1 MSSNNKGRLIR
12 IGNYVNRK
20 KGISRNVLSNE
31 NRKTIDNNKQIY
43 TTERKTKQ
51 TKVID
56 SSNVECGARQEEQ
69 DGKQGKN
76 KAKY

>member
-51 TKVID
+51 TKVINN
-56 SSNVECGARQEEQ
+56 SNAVPGW
-69 DGKQGKN
+69 KN
-76 KAKY
+76 KMGSKAKMETK

>member
-56 SSNVECGARQEEQ
+56 SSNVEYGARQEEQ